1 MKRFLSFAALL
12 GAATL
17 ASAHT
22 GHGTHSL
29 FEGLSHPLG
38 ADHLLAMVAVGLWS
52 ALALRGSQRW
62 QAPATFLAAM
72 TAGAAAG
79 AAGLSLPGTESGI
92 ALSVSVFGVMLLAGQ
107 RLPQR
112 AGLVLIA
119 VAAALHG
126 LAHGAELP
134 LGASFGAYA
143 AGFLATTALL
153 HAAGLGLGGLLGA
166 ARQTVWRVAGAGLG
180 VAGLLLLARV

>member
-107 RLPQR
+107 RL
-112 AGLVLIA
+112 
-119 VAAALHG
+119 
-126 LAHGAELP
+126 AHGAELP